1 MAEEVKY
8 RGVRKR
14 SGGRYQAEIWIGY
27 NKHLGMFDTAEEAA
41 LAYDAAAIRL
51 RGVNAKTNFP
61 IPSRRSSTGGGGGG
75 VGDTVTVARQSES
88 SSPESRH
95 IEIDL
100 NLPPPPEDT

>member
-1 MAEEVKY
+1 MSEEVKY

-27 NKHLGMFDTAEEAA
+27 NKHLGMFDTAEKAA

-51 RGVNAKTNFP
+51 RAKTNFP

-75 VGDTVTVARQSES
+75 AGDTVTVARQSES
-88 SSPESRH
+88 SSPESRR
-95 IEIDL
+95 IGIDL
-100 NLPPPPEDT
+100 NLAPPPEDT